1 MINTTVTISLMTKF
15 YLQFYLW
22 LEILWLIEIDD
33 FKADDQDTPEEKTEQ
48 NEKVVEVHNQ
58 EMLNV
63 DRTEIDAGLC
73 STN

>member
-1 MINTTVTISLMTKF
+1 M
-15 YLQFYLW
+15 
-22 LEILWLIEIDD
+22 IEIND
-33 FKADDQDTPEEKTEQ
+33 FKADEQDTPEEKTKQ
-48 NEKVVEVHNQ
+48 NEKAVEVHNQ